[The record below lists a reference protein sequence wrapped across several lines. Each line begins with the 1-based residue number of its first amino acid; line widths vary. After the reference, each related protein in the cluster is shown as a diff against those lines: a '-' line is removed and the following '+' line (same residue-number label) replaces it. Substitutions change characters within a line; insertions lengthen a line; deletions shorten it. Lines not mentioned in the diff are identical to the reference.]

1 MQAVWRITLLTM
13 YRSPQSH
20 NSQFKLVAKSDHT
33 LQSGLTSQSGFTLIE
48 LIVAISIMML
58 LLGSGIVSYLT
69 FNDRQGL
76 LSGMSEVK
84 SLLRTAQTRARL
96 GDRPE
101 GCDRLLY
108 YEVRI
113 PVESSTASLIA
124 ECENGAYTR
133 SEITLSANTRAVNLV
148 AVQFKVLHGGVI
160 NPGAVTLE
168 TAQGLTYV
176 FDVTEGGEVTAGA
189 LVE

>member
-1 MQAVWRITLLTM
+1 M
-13 YRSPQSH
+13 YRL
-20 NSQFKLVAKSDHT
+20 SQFQLLQFRFSQLDYKSYTRHM
-33 LQSGLTSQSGFTLIE
+33 SEFGFTLIE

-76 LSGMSEVK
+76 LAGVSEVK

-113 PVESSTASLIA
+113 PVESSVANLLA
-124 ECENGAYTR
+124 ECENGTYTR
-133 SEITLSANTRAVNLV
+133 SEVTLSGNTRAVSLI

-160 NPGAVTLE
+160 NPGTLTLE
-168 TAQGLTYV
+168 TSQGLTYS
-176 FDVTEGGEVTAGA
+176 FEVTEGGEVTEGS